1 VKLALILALSVS
13 SAMVETDECPSELV
27 LKVPMLSKREK
38 IASNEYA
45 QCMMIPFLPLAKQ
58 REAKRIECA
67 SRNLKKASKR
77 QSSAIRWIDQMAT
90 NFASCETNLK
100 VERK

>member
-1 VKLALILALSVS
+1 VKILLILSLSVS
-13 SAMVETDECPSELV
+13 TAMVETDECPSELV

-58 REAKRIECA
+58 LEAKRIECA
-67 SRNLKKASKR
+67 SRSLKNSSKR
-77 QSSAIRWIDQMAT
+77 QSGAIRWIDQMAT
-90 NFASCETNLK
+90 NFAGCETNLK
-100 VERK
+100 LERK